1 LPGLHRINKDVLA
14 FHFSKDGKLISQF
27 GLDTRENNSYAKDY
41 GAGQY
46 FIEGANPQ
54 NLYWILLETNGMWEG
69 DLLQYPRIGKINI
82 EKSEIS
88 EFTTFGNG
96 EFFLDDKFPYMENT
110 DDDKIIFFGSNK
122 MKRIIRFSR
131 ITFE

>member
-1 LPGLHRINKDVLA
+1 
-14 FHFSKDGKLISQF
+14 
-27 GLDTRENNSYAKDY
+27 
-41 GAGQY
+41 
-46 FIEGANPQ
+46 
-54 NLYWILLETNGMWEG
+54 M
-69 DLLQYPRIGKINI
+69 QYPRIGKINI

-122 MKRIIRFSR
+122 MKRIIWFLR